1 MRPDD
6 LTSRRLGTYLLYTI
20 KITLFSRE
28 VKVGSTYGLIMAKKK
43 NEVKLPKWA
52 VPLWEDMG
60 SPNLSDVDGVN
71 NGDLLERRHGLR
83 KDDFVEVQLD
93 ARAFAEGDE
102 TWIRGRLLSSGKS
115 SIEIL
120 CEDGKNNYIAR
131 DVIVKIVLV
140 AHTRPAYIDDKELL
154 AFEREDMKRRS
165 NLHEKVEKE
174 SKGSDDTHLWG

>member
-1 MRPDD
+1 
-6 LTSRRLGTYLLYTI
+6 
-20 KITLFSRE
+20 
-28 VKVGSTYGLIMAKKK
+28 MAKKK
-43 NEVKLPKWA
+43 SGVNLPKWA

-60 SPNLSDVDGVN
+60 SPNLSDVERIN
-71 NGDLLERRHGLR
+71 SGDLLERRHGLR
-83 KDDFVEVQLD
+83 KDDIIEVQLD
-93 ARAFAEGDE
+93 ARAFVDIEGKDA
-102 TWIRGRLLSSGKS
+102 WIRGRLLSSGKS

-120 CEDGKNNYIAR
+120 CEEGKNNYIAR

-154 AFEREDMKRRS
+154 AFERKDMKRRS

>member
-1 MRPDD
+1 M
-6 LTSRRLGTYLLYTI
+6 L
-20 KITLFSRE
+20 
-28 VKVGSTYGLIMAKKK
+28 MAKKRV
-43 NEVKLPKWA
+43 ELELPNWA
-52 VPLWEDMG
+52 VPIWEDMG
-60 SPNLSDVDGVN
+60 SPNLSDVDGIH

-83 KDDFVEVQLD
+83 KDDIIEVQLD
-93 ARAFAEGDE
+93 ARAFNDGES
-102 TWIRGRLLSSGKS
+102 TWMRGRLLSSGKA

-120 CEDGKNNYIAR
+120 TEDGKSNYLAR
-131 DVIVKIVLV
+131 DVIVKIILV